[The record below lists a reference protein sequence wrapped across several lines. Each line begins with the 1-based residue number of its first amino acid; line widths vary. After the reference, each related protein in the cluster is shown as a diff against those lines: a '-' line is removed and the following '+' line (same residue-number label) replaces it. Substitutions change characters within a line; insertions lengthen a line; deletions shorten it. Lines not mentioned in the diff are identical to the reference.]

1 MENICL
7 DPTDASEMHEKDH
20 VFFTHLTT
28 ELIHLLPVLPEKCTA
43 FTTQEIY
50 KLLQKL
56 NRYCEL
62 GLDFPKNLKILP
74 YDYPLNLKNLCV
86 TAKASDDGWFGAC
99 VLLLEDENEKIGYAK
114 RFVAHGLHKKRI
126 KKWKQFFRDQSLSA
140 LILGKDLVENKDSLL
155 PDFKKIT
162 KELENLEEGAE
173 VSTNFSLYDPES
185 LAKLNDLCQKTGHR
199 LLLTPLQ
206 ANIAKSFFP
215 FDDFETGTDSDVL
228 IADLRQTFD
237 VVCETQSPSEIDD
250 LIKTIDPKEVSYR

>member
-1 MENICL
+1 M
-7 DPTDASEMHEKDH
+7 
-20 VFFTHLTT
+20 
-28 ELIHLLPVLPEKCTA
+28 
-43 FTTQEIY
+43 
-50 KLLQKL
+50 
-56 NRYCEL
+56 
-62 GLDFPKNLKILP
+62 
-74 YDYPLNLKNLCV
+74 
-86 TAKASDDGWFGAC
+86 
-99 VLLLEDENEKIGYAK
+99 EDENEKIGYAK

-126 KKWKQFFRDQSLSA
+126 KKWKQFFRDQALSA

-155 PDFKKIT
+155 PDFKKIA
-162 KELENLEEGAE
+162 KELENLEEGST
-173 VSTNFSLYDPES
+173 VSTNFSFYDPES

-250 LIKTIDPKEVSYR
+250 LIKIIDPKEVSYC

>member
-7 DPTDASEMHEKDH
+7 DPTDASEIHEKDH

-86 TAKASDDGWFGAC
+86 TAKASLCISSEAF
-99 VLLLEDENEKIGYAK
+99 VSSSK
-114 RFVAHGLHKKRI
+114 RAS
-126 KKWKQFFRDQSLSA
+126 SLS
-140 LILGKDLVENKDSLL
+140 
-155 PDFKKIT
+155 
-162 KELENLEEGAE
+162 
-173 VSTNFSLYDPES
+173 S
-185 LAKLNDLCQKTGHR
+185 LAFLSVSRIFCLNS
-199 LLLTPLQ
+199 
-206 ANIAKSFFP
+206 IAHSF
-215 FDDFETGTDSDVL
+215 
-228 IADLRQTFD
+228 
-237 VVCETQSPSEIDD
+237 
-250 LIKTIDPKEVSYR
+250 

>member
-126 KKWKQFFRDQSLSA
+126 KKWKQFFRDQALSA
-140 LILGKDLVENKDSLL
+140 IILG
-155 PDFKKIT
+155 
-162 KELENLEEGAE
+162 
-173 VSTNFSLYDPES
+173 
-185 LAKLNDLCQKTGHR
+185 
-199 LLLTPLQ
+199 
-206 ANIAKSFFP
+206 
-215 FDDFETGTDSDVL
+215 
-228 IADLRQTFD
+228 
-237 VVCETQSPSEIDD
+237 
-250 LIKTIDPKEVSYR
+250 